1 MSRWDPAGRGLAVGA
16 GWGAAGHGRPCAGSP
31 EGSPGPQE
39 PGGVCAAGYL
49 PAERHLFKISSTAK
63 TVVGWK
69 NVESG
74 KASDKTSRVPHVG
87 QRDEGSQTT
96 RGRQNP

>member
-1 MSRWDPAGRGLAVGA
+1 MVAHVQGPLKGA
-16 GWGAAGHGRPCAGSP
+16 HGPRSQGEFAPRATC
-31 EGSPGPQE
+31 QLN
-39 PGGVCAAGYL
+39 VT
-49 PAERHLFKISSTAK
+49 LFKISSTAK